1 MASRARPPSSLAR
14 LTSAVSGRDARA
26 QALRHAALL
35 ARGGVA
41 RRVRGPLVL
50 AWLVL
55 DAVVL
60 LALFLAV
67 PHPDAAST
75 EEPGAVQRLG
85 PAEDNDVDA
94 SATALEAL
102 AQRLVALAPSD
113 ASTWPPAEPTEPPA
127 AGGPG
132 RFVLTTGGPP
142 QPLRAAPDPAAPLL
156 VRVPDGA
163 RLDDLGEA
171 TPDGAWQRVAW
182 EGWEG
187 WIAAGLLRR

>member
-1 MASRARPPSSLAR
+1 

-26 QALRHAALL
+26 QALRRAALL
-35 ARGGVA
+35 ARGGVP

-50 AWLVL
+50 AWLLL

-67 PHPDAAST
+67 PRPDAAPT
-75 EEPGAVQRLG
+75 EEAGAVQRLG

-94 SATALEAL
+94 SAAALEAL
-102 AQRLVALAPSD
+102 AQRLVALAPSSSEEG
-113 ASTWPPAEPTEPPA
+113 APPSAGAPESPA
-127 AGGPG
+127 AGGSG
-132 RFVLTTGGPP
+132 HFVLTTGGPS

-187 WIAAGLLRR
+187 WIAAGLLRRR